1 MTILQKRQLFEHTI
15 YAAIAMLIFTIPI
28 INELLMAYP
37 ANSKADFTHTA
48 LDMWIITCPFFFLF
62 LINNYILIPFLLLKR
77 LYAGYMTAIVL
88 IIPLLFIIVPELID
102 LFQLEGIT
110 RQPSRLM
117 PPPPP
122 PTLSD
127 ENIHHSPFP
136 PFITF
141 THIIVAILLIGS
153 NIAIRLFLKSLH
165 DDERLKELERERLK
179 AELKYLKY
187 QLNPHFFMNTL
198 NNIHT
203 LIDFDKGKA
212 QKSIIELSKLMQYVL
227 YEADK
232 GLISLPKEIQFLEHY
247 LKLMQL
253 RYTDKLQVAFHTP
266 LIIPDV
272 LVPPLLFISLLE
284 NAFTHGISHCHE
296 SFIEANISIEA
307 NSVYFTC
314 KNSVT
319 AQPDKDKHQGIGLPN
334 IQKRLKLLFGND
346 YTLNAE
352 EKDNQYH
359 VLLIIPAQ

>member
-1 MTILQKRQLFEHTI
+1 MDYHLSVLFPFSDKQLYTDSRSATEK
-15 YAAIAMLIFTIPI
+15 AICRIHGSHHPCH
-28 INELLMAYP
+28 
-37 ANSKADFTHTA
+37 S
-48 LDMWIITCPFFFLF
+48 
-62 LINNYILIPFLLLKR
+62 
-77 LYAGYMTAIVL
+77 L
-88 IIPLLFIIVPELID
+88 IIHHRAPTNRFVP
-102 LFQLEGIT
+102 FRKHCT
-110 RQPSRLM
+110 ASF
-117 PPPPP
+117 
-122 PTLSD
+122 PTSASTSYY
-127 ENIHHSPFP
+127 IQRKHTHSPFP
-136 PFITF
+136 PSITF
-141 THIIVAILLIGS
+141 THIIVAILLVGF

-203 LIDFDKGKA
+203 LIDFDKEKA

-232 GLISLPKEIQFLEHY
+232 GLISLPKEVQFLEHY

-253 RYTDKLQVAFHTP
+253 RYTDKLQVTFHTP

-307 NSVYFTC
+307 NTIYFTC
-314 KNSVT
+314 KNSIAT
-319 AQPDKDKHQGIGLPN
+319 QPNKNRHQGIGLPN

-346 YTLNAE
+346 YTLDAE
-352 EKDNQYH
+352 EKENQYH
-359 VLLIIPAQ
+359 ILLIIPAL